1 MTQSANVLYDYA
13 MTNLQTTGEQTRYVE
28 LRYEGERVINGTLM
42 RYGDTA
48 EFPWGDKERFEPGV
62 FGDIG
67 KVDFTLDK
75 QHERGRTMARTQ
87 GGGVTLNDSLSTL
100 EMRADLPN
108 TTDAND
114 TLELV
119 RAKVLRGLSITFRAI
134 DYGLERNKDGS
145 TTIVHK
151 RAELRGG
158 GVVDRPQYKQST
170 LREQVRGMVEMED
183 TQVRALVA
191 ELLAQNRQDPKP
203 EPVPAEA
210 IAAAISAEVKTRFEA
225 LDLSGVVSTAVEESL
240 SKRALA
246 EEAAAA
252 VVAAEAEV
260 AKAAAE
266 AAAAAQTPEDADARA
281 ELILS
286 VKSLLP
292 KDFETRGKTNHEI
305 LVAAAGEE
313 VERADERA
321 DAYLLAKVEGIIER
335 RESVATR
342 NSGASAG
349 TPAGAGN
356 YQTAGTGPVNLNRLV
371 EQKRMAAK

>member
-1 MTQSANVLYDYA
+1 MGCDRQPLADLLNRPLRQLHPPTTIYPTSQAREARLNRRAFLLPSHILLRDRTIPNLTQSANVLYDYA

-48 EFPWGDKERFEPGV
+48 EFPWGDKERFEPGC

-75 QHERGRTMARTQ
+75 QHERGRTMARTG

-210 IAAAISAEVKTRFEA
+210 IAAAVSAEVKTRFEA

-266 AAAAAQTPEDADARA
+266 AAAAAADARRRRRPRRTD
-281 ELILS
+281 S
-286 VKSLLP
+286 V
-292 KDFETRGKTNHEI
+292 GQV
-305 LVAAAGEE
+305 VAAKG
-313 VERADERA
+313 
-321 DAYLLAKVEGIIER
+321 L
-335 RESVATR
+335 
-342 NSGASAG
+342 
-349 TPAGAGN
+349 
-356 YQTAGTGPVNLNRLV
+356 
-371 EQKRMAAK
+371 

>member
-1 MTQSANVLYDYA
+1 MSTI
-13 MTNLQTTGEQTRYVE
+13 QTSGEQTRYVE

-48 EFPWGDKERFEPGV
+48 EFPWGDKERFEPGC

-67 KVDFTLDK
+67 QVDFTLDK
-75 QHERGRTMARTQ
+75 QHERGRTMARNG
-87 GGGVTLNDSLSTL
+87 GGGVTLTDSATAL

-119 RAKVLRGLSITFRAI
+119 RTKVLRGLSVVFRPI
-134 DYGLERNKDGS
+134 EHRIEMNKNG
-145 TTIVHK
+145 TVTIVHK

-158 GVVDRPQYKQST
+158 GVVDKPQYKQSV

-210 IAAAISAEVKTRFEA
+210 IAAAVSAEVKTRFES
-225 LDLSGVVSTAVEESL
+225 LDLSGVVKAAVEESL
-240 SKRALA
+240 SARALA
-246 EEAAAA
+246 EESAAA

-260 AKAAAE
+260 AAAAQ

-281 ELILS
+281 S
-286 VKSLLP
+286 
-292 KDFETRGKTNHEI
+292 
-305 LVAAAGEE
+305 
-313 VERADERA
+313 
-321 DAYLLAKVEGIIER
+321 
-335 RESVATR
+335 
-342 NSGASAG
+342 
-349 TPAGAGN
+349 
-356 YQTAGTGPVNLNRLV
+356 
-371 EQKRMAAK
+371 